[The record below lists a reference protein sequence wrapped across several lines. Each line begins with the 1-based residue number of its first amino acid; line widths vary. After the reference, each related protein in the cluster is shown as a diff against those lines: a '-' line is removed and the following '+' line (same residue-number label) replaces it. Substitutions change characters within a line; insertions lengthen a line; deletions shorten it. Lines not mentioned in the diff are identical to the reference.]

1 MLACT
6 DESCDAFEQSISLHS
21 LQTNFNALY
30 LLSTR
35 TCSVSHIVG
44 ASCQT
49 YNGFYGHSP
58 GLLDD
63 FPSVSCL
70 RKILHF
76 ESKLQTWVAVP
87 AGRRLFITIKE

>member
-1 MLACT
+1 MLACM
-6 DESCDAFEQSISLHS
+6 DESCDAFEQSISSHS
-21 LQTNFNALY
+21 SQSNSNALY
-30 LLSTR
+30 LFFTR
-35 TCSVSHIVG
+35 ICFVSHILG

-49 YNGFYGHSP
+49 YSGFDGHSP

-76 ESKLQTWVAVP
+76 ESKLQTRVAVP
-87 AGRRLFITIKE
+87 AGRRLILSP